1 MDNDRRRIELLNCLL
16 LTLPGSPII
25 YYGDEIGMGDNVHLG
40 DRNGVRTPMQWTAD
54 RNAGFSTAD
63 PERLYLPVITD
74 PVYSYQAVN
83 VEGQEKQAGSLL
95 ATMKQL
101 IATRKR
107 SLAFGRGDIEFLRP
121 RNQSVLAY
129 LRRHGDETLLIVAN
143 LSARSQP
150 AELPLAGYEGSVPV
164 EMLGGARF
172 PAIGRAP
179 YFLSLGP
186 HTFYWFKLERREH
199 RPARYGIED
208 TAI

>member
-1 MDNDRRRIELLNCLL
+1 
-16 LTLPGSPII
+16 
-25 YYGDEIGMGDNVHLG
+25 MGDNVHLG

-54 RNAGFSTAD
+54 RNAGFSAAD
-63 PERLYLPVITD
+63 PTQLFLPVITD

-83 VEGQEKQAGSLL
+83 VEAQEKHPGSLL
-95 ATMKQL
+95 ATMKRL
-101 IATRKR
+101 IAARKR
-107 SLAFGRGDIEFLRP
+107 SPAFGRGDIEFLRL
-121 RNQSVLAY
+121 RNQSVLAF
-129 LRRHGDETLLIVAN
+129 LRRYGDETLLIVAN

-150 AELPLAGYEGSVPV
+150 AELPLAAYEGAAPV

-172 PAIGRAP
+172 PTIGRAP

-186 HTFYWFKLERREH
+186 HTFYWFKLEQRDSR

>member
-1 MDNDRRRIELLNCLL
+1 
-16 LTLPGSPII
+16 
-25 YYGDEIGMGDNVHLG
+25 MGDNVHLG

-63 PERLYLPVITD
+63 PTQLYLPVITD

-83 VEGQEKQAGSLL
+83 VEAQERHPGSLL

-101 IATRKR
+101 IAARKR
-107 SLAFGRGDIEFLRP
+107 SPAFGRGDIEFLRP
-121 RNQSVLAY
+121 RNHSVLAY
-129 LRRHGDETLLIVAN
+129 LRRYGDETLLIVAN

-150 AELPLAGYEGSVPV
+150 VELALAAYDGCVPV
-164 EMLGGARF
+164 EMLGAARF
-172 PAIGRAP
+172 PPIGRAP

-186 HTFYWFKLERREH
+186 HTFYWFRLEQREH